1 MRGAISPA
9 VVADAAIAAVEA
21 GRVHAVVGPGA
32 AQAARQR
39 VDALVADLD

>member
-32 AQAARQR
+32 AEAARQR
-39 VDALVADLD
+39 IDALSADLD